1 MKRIEKIEGIA
12 DLIRD
17 LSIIVRKADLGSKYN
32 ALTTKF
38 NEGYLVVVNENLDY
52 EKTIDALKHELCHIM
67 IGHLDEECKTERQ
80 MEREVQIQMRK
91 NKYRI

>member
-17 LSIIVRKADLGSKYN
+17 LSISVRKADLGSKYN

-38 NEGYLVVVNENLDY
+38 NEGYLVVINENLDY

-67 IGHLDEECKTERQ
+67 LGHLEEDCKTEEQ
-80 MEREVQIQMRK
+80 TESEVQKHMRRKK
-91 NKYRI
+91 NRI